1 MARKDQALT
10 ADVYGEQYSTAQL
23 QDIRRRLAKRANNS
37 LRDLSRNSS
46 PITGEVYN
54 TYGAAVDALDYLKA
68 RNRRYFSESLNL
80 TENRTALKAE
90 IQRLQYFLTRP
101 SSTSKGQRAI
111 EEKRVETFEKQ
122 GIHFAT
128 NKEFYDFLKSDVFH
142 GLSISGL
149 SSETVRDEYDAA
161 RVREEGDHDK
171 VVARMEKAL
180 QAFRAPKDSAE
191 HVEAT
196 IKNLR
201 YFLNKK
207 DE

>member
-23 QDIRRRLAKRANNS
+23 QEIRRKLAKRANNS

-68 RNRRYFSESLNL
+68 RNRRYFSESLKL

-101 SSTSKGQRAI
+101 SHTVKGQREI
-111 EEKRVETFEKQ
+111 EQKRISTFEEKGV
-122 GIHFAT
+122 HFAN
-128 NKEFYDFLKSDVFH
+128 NKEFYQFLNSGTFH
-142 GLSISGL
+142 SLRKAQYSSEQLVEDYERAREQGLSHDQVMERLEGALDDFRQGEKVTQKNVWKHLDISPF
-149 SSETVRDEYDAA
+149 DN
-161 RVREEGDHDK
+161 
-171 VVARMEKAL
+171 
-180 QAFRAPKDSAE
+180 SANE
-191 HVEAT
+191 
-196 IKNLR
+196 
-201 YFLNKK
+201 
-207 DE
+207 

>member
-1 MARKDQALT
+1 MARRDKALT

-46 PITGEVYN
+46 PITGEAYN
-54 TYGAAVDALDYLKA
+54 SYGAAVDALDYLKA

-101 SSTSKGQRAI
+101 SHTVKGQREI
-111 EEKRVETFEKQ
+111 EQKRISTFEEK
-122 GIHFAT
+122 GIHFSG
-128 NKEFYDFLKSDVFH
+128 NKEFYQFLNSGTFH
-142 GLSISGL
+142 SLRKAQY
-149 SSETVRDEYDAA
+149 SSEQLVEDYERA
-161 RVREEGDHDK
+161 REKGDHDK
-171 VVARMEKAL
+171 VVARMEEAL

-201 YFLNKK
+201 YFLNKE